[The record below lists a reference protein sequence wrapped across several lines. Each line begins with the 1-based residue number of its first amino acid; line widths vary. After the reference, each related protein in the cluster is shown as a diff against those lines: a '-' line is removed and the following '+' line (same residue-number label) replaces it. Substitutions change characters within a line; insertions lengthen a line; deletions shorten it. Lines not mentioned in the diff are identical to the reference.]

1 MATRSQMHI
10 GAPIRYSAAASVNS
24 GGSPVSMGSGTVRR
38 YSRIDGSREGPGVF
52 DEELC
57 PRK

>member
-1 MATRSQMHI
+1 MHI

-24 GGSPVSMGSGTVRR
+24 GGPPVSMGDSRTVRR
-38 YSRIDGSREGPGVF
+38 HSRIDCGREGLGVF